1 VRGDTPVMSRLRMFW
16 GAVGTARLLAAV
28 GRARHVT
35 DRNRHRPR
43 NTKARQAFEK
53 AHRNTPTWIAEAVLD
68 ICGQAA

>member
-1 VRGDTPVMSRLRMFW
+1 MSRLRMFW

>member
-1 VRGDTPVMSRLRMFW
+1 MGPPGS
-16 GAVGTARLLAAV
+16 A
-28 GRARHVT
+28 
-35 DRNRHRPR
+35 R